1 MQRSLKFRHVNII
14 CLHYETVI
22 DKLQRSNKHIMDD
35 LDDIPR
41 LTTFFLYVFNGELFR
56 IGAFINENLK
66 HVKQF
71 TGYGEMYG
79 LYTHSHGGVVHVTTL
94 HKFNQRQLLDAMS
107 HRAQAI
113 PHDYRLNLIGGWF
126 TVQDTNLSVCELLR
140 NKVYTLK
147 ESETYFCIVVD
158 KPRSKFNFQDISG
171 LTKAFVLA
179 KGEVYRVDMKIL
191 NRESPFRLDTEFTD
205 MINSSFGYTAGD
217 SVENEDLSNKL
228 EYVGTEME
236 DFSSKKLETN
246 IALVNSENPLDHNGS
261 ELSESPSEINERDYP
276 DTCAEERTVENGVG
290 LASSKKLET
299 DNAPANSENL
309 LGTGGSEPTEL
320 PGETSESKTPLEDGA
335 EENSVVKKSQPVLPM
350 KEASLESNTSEK
362 NSESDREI
370 WVNVKLS
377 DVDSSHVSP
386 ADETLCEATNS
397 ENDKKKKVDPNA
409 GSLDDEQKESMCN
422 NSVPEKNC
430 TLENENKINEDQRT
444 QENDEDEDIRK
455 EDDVMNNKRLPD
467 ENVSVTTDQQ
477 DEIKNMIMA
486 SKDEITVGK
495 QQEDNVMK
503 NERLRDEDVSVTT
516 DQQDEK
522 NMIMASKDEITV
534 GKQQEEDNVMKN
546 ERLRDED
553 VSASTDQQDEIKNM
567 IMESKDEITAGK
579 QQEEDNVMK
588 NERLRDEDVSAST
601 DQQDEK
607 NMIMASKG
615 EITVGKQQEEDNVMK
630 NERLR
635 DEDVSASTDQQ
646 DEKNM
651 IMASKN
657 EITAGKQQEDNG
669 MKNERLRDEDVSA
682 STDQQDEKNMIMAS
696 KNEITAGKQQ
706 EDNVMKNE
714 RLRDED
720 VSASTDQQDE
730 IKNMIMESKD
740 EITAGK
746 QQEEDNVMKNERL
759 RDEDVSASTD
769 QQDEKNMIMES
780 KGEITAE
787 KQEEDDGSS
796 EKISTREDTIEK
808 NIVPGAQQLQEIEND
823 GDTKSGATVETEII
837 DETKGNSMTCK
848 DNDSDDEKSQQKEK
862 KENENEENEEDKNV
876 KSDKVLTSENPLST
890 KEFPEN
896 HEPYGDVENEVKTS
910 SESTEGEKLPNDG
923 AFKETLVPEDSSK
936 DKQVGMEQNNSTSKV
951 EGQKNSSLPNTD

>member
-1 MQRSLKFRHVNII
+1 
-14 CLHYETVI
+14 
-22 DKLQRSNKHIMDD
+22 MDD

-276 DTCAEERTVENGVG
+276 DACIQERTVENGVG
-290 LASSKKLET
+290 LASSEKLET
-299 DNAPANSENL
+299 DSAPANSENL

-370 WVNVKLS
+370 WVHVKLS
-377 DVDSSHVSP
+377 DVNSPHVSP

-409 GSLDDEQKESMCN
+409 GSLHDEQKESMCN

-444 QENDEDEDIRK
+444 QENGEDEDIRK

-467 ENVSVTTDQQ
+467 E
-477 DEIKNMIMA
+477 
-486 SKDEITVGK
+486 
-495 QQEDNVMK
+495 
-503 NERLRDEDVSVTT
+503 DVSVTT

-522 NMIMASKDEITV
+522 NMIM
-534 GKQQEEDNVMKN
+534 
-546 ERLRDED
+546 
-553 VSASTDQQDEIKNM
+553 
-567 IMESKDEITAGK
+567 ESKDEITLGK

-607 NMIMASKG
+607 NMIMVSKD

-651 IMASKN
+651 IMVSK
-657 EITAGKQQEDNG
+657 D
-669 MKNERLRDEDVSA
+669 
-682 STDQQDEKNMIMAS
+682 
-696 KNEITAGKQQ
+696 EITAGKQQ

-720 VSASTDQQDE
+720 VSVTTDQQDE
-730 IKNMIMESKD
+730 IKNMIMVSKD

-746 QQEEDNVMKNERL
+746 QQEDNVMKNERL

-780 KGEITAE
+780 KGEITVE

-808 NIVPGAQQLQEIEND
+808 NIVPGAQQRQEIEND

-862 KENENEENEEDKNV
+862 KENKNEENEENKNV

-890 KEFPEN
+890 KEFSEN
-896 HEPYGDVENEVKTS
+896 HEPFGDVDNEVKTS

-923 AFKETLVPEDSSK
+923 AFEEMLVPEDSSK